1 MKQAKMCSRL
11 LLIAII
17 CSHGT
22 NCLACLSRTVSVVG
36 SAEQELVPDEIW
48 IPLKI
53 STEAKT
59 LGLAMD
65 EFQKIS
71 GRLYDTFNAM
81 DFPDLKIDANGKI
94 ISNQPPQQANRQQII
109 MAGNVDQSPPARIY
123 VFEKLV
129 FKLKLNSE
137 AIPSDVVESISQ
149 LVDKAIE
156 NKAEFD
162 VANSN
167 VYYNGS
173 PVNANLVRAT
183 NSRYDQVWKDL
194 STAAFEDARNQ
205 AMELARLADAKL
217 GKVVS
222 IDATANDANSQN
234 VQVPSG
240 ADPLVSTLRFC
251 DFGKTLKVRKRVTV
265 RFELE

>member
-1 MKQAKMCSRL
+1 MSRIETCFGL
-11 LLIAII
+11 FVILAI
-17 CSHGT
+17 CSLGT
-22 NCLACLSRTVSVVG
+22 NGLACQSRTVSVVG

-48 IPLKI
+48 IPLRI

-59 LGLAMD
+59 LALAMD

-71 GRLYDTFNAM
+71 GRLNDTFNAM
-81 DFPDLKIDANGKI
+81 DFPNLKIDANGRI
-94 ISNQPPQQANRQQII
+94 VSNQPPQQANRQQII
-109 MAGNVDQSPPARIY
+109 MAGNIDQSPPARIY

-137 AIPSDVVESISQ
+137 AVPADIVESISQ

-156 NKAEFD
+156 SKAEFD

-167 VYYNGS
+167 VYYNGYPAS
-173 PVNANLVRAT
+173 ANLVRAT
-183 NSRYDQVWKDL
+183 NSSYDNVWKDL

-205 AMELARLADAKL
+205 ALELARLADAKL

-240 ADPLVSTLRFC
+240 TDPLVSSHRFC
-251 DFGKTLKVRKRVTV
+251 DFGKTIKVRKRVTV